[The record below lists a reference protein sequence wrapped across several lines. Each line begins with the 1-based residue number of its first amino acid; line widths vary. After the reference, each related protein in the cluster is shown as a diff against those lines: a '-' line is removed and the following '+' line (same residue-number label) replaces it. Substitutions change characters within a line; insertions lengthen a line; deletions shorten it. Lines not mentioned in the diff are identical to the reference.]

1 MSSDSD
7 DDAFVPAEPEPDNQ
21 PEPERPPEPSI
32 DEEPADDDAGL
43 ELEESPVD
51 LPPPEFDSRFGAL
64 GNAWRQYRHHKKRK
78 RYASAGYVKWYL
90 IEDSWPK
97 PRYIKPSH
105 EGGGEMEYEHDDK
118 VYLFPREAM
127 LADKRTGTWT
137 VVHREGELDPI
148 ALQEP
153 EKYAL
158 DADAAKQWLDLRVT
172 STAPGWLEGLDL
184 DTSDIMMYL
193 IVGIIALAV
202 GQQLLGGG
210 I

>member
-7 DDAFVPAEPEPDNQ
+7 NDVDDAFQPAEP
-21 PEPERPPEPSI
+21 PEPEPPGPSI
-32 DEEPADDDAGL
+32 DEETDGRDEF
-43 ELEESPVD
+43 ELEKSPVD
-51 LPPPEFDSRFGAL
+51 LPPPQYDSRLGAL
-64 GNAWRQYRHHKKRK
+64 GNAWKQYRHHKKRK
-78 RYASAGYVKWYL
+78 KYASAGYVKWYL

-97 PRYIKPSH
+97 PRYIQPSH
-105 EGGGEMEYEHDDK
+105 EGGGEMEYEHDGK

-148 ALQEP
+148 SLQEP
-153 EKYAL
+153 EQYAL

-210 I
+210 F